1 MYEFSECLKPAL
13 EMFEEDDYLGTI
25 ESCSNVINFCFLMSL
40 DNQIKSD
47 AFFYR
52 GFSQLCVDNYMGAIR
67 DFDQSIKL
75 NSEMSQ
81 VDEAATYSLRAEAKE
96 KLLLYHSALSDYSI
110 SLKLDPENSEIY
122 FDCAMCKVKMGNL
135 KNALADFKMAILID
149 PHYSYYEERFKCR
162 KAINDLVGAKRD
174 WDEMNRLRDRGIPKQ
189 KISYVQESF
198 FLSNPLL
205 KLDDN

>member
-1 MYEFSECLKPAL
+1 MLEFDEWLESAI
-13 EMFEEDDYLGTI
+13 EMFDEDDYVGTI
-25 ESCSNVINFCFLMSL
+25 TSCSNIINFCSESSL
-40 DNQIKSD
+40 YSQIKSD

-52 GFSQLCVDNYMGAIR
+52 GYSQFLIENYIFAIR

-162 KAINDLVGAKRD
+162 KAINDLAGAKRD